1 MFGRRG
7 TARAAAAR
15 PQVARFENWGAR
27 RLNAP
32 FVHERRAWRTA
43 PDTWWLQPLAA
54 EAVALWN
61 RLRTRAVAPI
71 A

>member
-1 MFGRRG
+1 VFGRRG

-15 PQVARFENWGAR
+15 PPVVRLENWGAR

-32 FVHERRAWRTA
+32 FVQERRVWRSG
-43 PDTWWLQPLAA
+43 PDTSWLWPMAA

-61 RLRTRAVAPI
+61 RLRTRAVAVR
-71 A
+71 